1 MDRERQPLGERGL
14 ANARFAYEHRIV
26 LAPAQQNMNGPL
38 DLVLAPDERL
48 DLSLGGAIGE
58 VYRKALERARRRKFW
73 RALFLVALAL
83 LVLFLALGLARATH
97 LSIVVG
103 ADLGDAVR
111 DNLDQV
117 EARDAFL

>member
-1 MDRERQPLGERGL
+1 MDRERQPLGKRGL
-14 ANARFAYEHRIV
+14 AHARFRSEHRIV
-26 LAPAQQNMNGPL
+26 LAPAQQNMNSPL
-38 DLVLAPDERL
+38 DFVLAPDERI

-73 RALFLVALAL
+73 RALFVVALAL
-83 LVLFLALGLARATH
+83 LVLVLALGLARATH

-111 DNLDQV
+111 NKIDHV
-117 EARDAFL
+117 

>member
-14 ANARFAYEHRIV
+14 AHARFAYEHRF
-26 LAPAQQNMNGPL
+26 
-38 DLVLAPDERL
+38 VLAPDERI

-73 RALFLVALAL
+73 RALFVVALAL
-83 LVLFLALGLARATH
+83 LVLVLALGLARAAH

-111 DNLDQV
+111 DKIDHV
-117 EARDAFL
+117 EARDA